1 MLKRNRVLGADGRSF
16 AWDSRANGYGRGEG
30 IATLLL
36 KPLRDAMRDGDPI
49 HAVIRETAI
58 NQDGK
63 TPTVTSPSSEAQE
76 ELIRACY
83 HRAGLDPVMTP
94 YVEAH
99 MTGTPTGDPIEAS
112 AISRVFGK
120 GRGVNDPVL
129 VGSIKTNLGHL
140 EASSGIAGVI
150 KAIMMLKHG
159 IIPPNLNYDQAN
171 LNIDMKTLGVRVPI
185 TAQKWPKDM
194 PRRISVNNY
203 GYGGTNGHVIID
215 GAVEHLHDYST
226 ADERLDLPRLF
237 VLSSK
242 DANVTHKMVENLK
255 DYLEARKSSDRKVN
269 FNDLAY
275 TLQARRSRFPW
286 RVAMSSINCQEA
298 LVEALEDPIRRT
310 VKLAKEAPRVGF
322 VFNGQGAQW
331 HAMGRELISVYPVF
345 QKALEHAD
353 VVLGDYGADWSLIQE
368 LQRDEKS
375 TCVNKP
381 RLSQP
386 VCVALQICLVDLLN
400 SWGIRPSAVT
410 SHSSGEIAAAYA
422 AGALTFEEALGVA
435 YFRGYLTE
443 KHRGAS
449 GSPGGMMAVGLG
461 AEDALS

>member
-1 MLKRNRVLGADGRSF
+1 
-16 AWDSRANGYGRGEG
+16 

-36 KPLRDAMRDGDPI
+36 KPLRDALADGDPV

-63 TPTVTSPSSEAQE
+63 TPTITSPSSEAQE

-83 HRAGLDPVMTP
+83 RRAGLDPSKTP

-120 GRGVNDPVL
+120 GRTADNPVL

-140 EASSGIAGVI
+140 EASSGIAGVV
-150 KAIMMLKHG
+150 KAVMMLKHG
-159 IIPPNLNYDQAN
+159 IIPPSLNYQEAN
-171 LNIDMKTLGVRVPI
+171 PKIDMAALKVSVPLVS
-185 TAQKWPKDM
+185 QHWPEGM
-194 PRRISVNNY
+194 PRRVSVNNY

-215 GAVEHLHDYST
+215 GPNEHLHDSPAT
-226 ADERLDLPRLF
+226 KTKTEEPRLV

-242 DANVTHKMVENLK
+242 DATVTTQMVSNLK
-255 DYLEARKSSDRKVN
+255 TYLESRKSTGAAID
-269 FNDLAY
+269 FDDLAY
-275 TLQARRSRFPW
+275 TFDNRRSHFPW
-286 RVAMSSINCQEA
+286 RVAISSLNWQQDLIEA
-298 LVEALEDPIRRT
+298 LDDP
-310 VKLAKEAPRVGF
+310 VKKAVTLAKEPPRIGF

-331 HAMGRELISVYPVF
+331 HAMGRELISVYPTV
-345 QKALEHAD
+345 QKSLLHAD
-353 VVLGDYGADWSLIQE
+353 VVLADYGADWSLVEE

-375 TCVNKP
+375 TRVNEP

-386 VCVALQICLVDLLN
+386 VCVALQICLVDLLK

-435 YFRGYLTE
+435 YFRGALTE
-443 KHRGAS
+443 KYHTVSSAL
-449 GSPGGMMAVGLG
+449 GGMMAVGLG
-461 AEDALS
+461 SDEAWS